1 MPRNDKAFAEIVNG
15 RAKLLALIITINE
28 IAEFSW
34 AKEIR
39 GAK

>member
-1 MPRNDKAFAEIVNG
+1 MPRNERPFAKIVKS
-15 RAKLLALIITINE
+15 RAKLSLIITINE

-39 GAK
+39 AVK